1 MIVQEY
7 LVKHHFTQNGNLQC
21 VNPDNPNEMI
31 ILSTSFVKQD
41 TLVIVDHLSIFNT
54 KFSYKRYCQK
64 QNEWMQTYCQV
75 YRFIETDLKMAEL
88 FVSTGSESDG
98 EFFRNPLIEDTV
110 DYIASRTYNREE
122 HSIDPSPL
130 EYYFEERFA
139 DTYGEEALSYLS
151 REYSMILMNG
161 KTGYLDYVLIH
172 QDGTIFGIEENGVTY
187 HHPYI
192 IKQGKYRDI
201 LMKQNSLISQGG
213 KMFRWDTESIQ
224 NPGKVNDEIREFF
237 GEVLNYRNQ
246 TSLASKRKFSLYH
259 HQKESLQE
267 LKFRREEADGSASL
281 VVLPTGTGKTQIA
294 LEDLTH
300 YQKTMPNTN
309 VLVMV
314 PTWDLKNQWIRKF
327 EEQDD
332 FKGNVKV
339 RTYAGCSRKYHNEAA
354 DAYDYLIIDE
364 AHHAVAPTL
373 KKVIRHYQPD
383 FLLGLTATDKRLD
396 EKRLEDVFGKYDVQM
411 DLKEAMQKGILCPI
425 RAFRLETNID
435 LSKVRFNQKD
445 YFAADLQKN
454 ILVPSRDQL
463 IADTIKKYFGVHLSD
478 KSGIVFCVNIKH
490 AKDMASLLNK
500 RGISAASVDGKDP
513 KRFDKIERYMKR
525 EIRFLCTCSLL
536 TEGWDAPHTS
546 VIVMARPTL
555 SRVLYTQQ
563 LGRGT
568 RTSPGKEALI
578 VIDVVDNYGAYGRI
592 TNRPWSLHA
601 LFGTTG
607 YWPFGDIL
615 NPDDQVLEID
625 TIYGKEM
632 KLAPIDVFTMQQLYG
647 EHLGEEQLARELF
660 VSTGTV
666 KSWIQKGRIVP
677 DADIPMGRSHIRLFA
692 KKQVSEIRTQMNLN
706 EHTEETIVEDFWEF
720 INKGDYSFSYKMPF
734 LIALLAEVDSAGEAD
749 VERVFFRY
757 QQFYLD
763 RLEQRL
769 QIDRSKSPYNREEI
783 LNDKKFLKNS
793 MLQNPFEK
801 FERKRFMYHAK
812 DLKRISIH
820 HRIWNDFV
828 ENHGIDRLR
837 DKMKSDLNTYYQGF

>member
-21 VNPDNPNEMI
+21 ENPDNPNEII

-98 EFFRNPLIEDTV
+98 EFFQNPLIEDTV

-130 EYYFEERFA
+130 EYYFEERFS

-187 HHPYI
+187 HHPYN
-192 IKQGKYRDI
+192 IKQDKYRDI

-237 GEVLNYRNQ
+237 GEVSKYRNQ

-314 PTWDLKNQWIRKF
+314 PTWDLKNQWVRKF

-354 DAYDYLIIDE
+354 DAYDYLIVDE

-411 DLKEAMQKGILCPI
+411 DLREAMKKGILCPI

-463 IADTIKKYFGVHLSD
+463 IADTIKKYFGVQLSD

-666 KSWIQKGRIVP
+666 KSWIKKGRIVP
-677 DADIPMGRSHIRLFA
+677 DADIPMGRSHIRLFT

-734 LIALLAEVDSAGEAD
+734 LLALLAEVDSAGEAD
-749 VERVFFRY
+749 VDRVFFWY

-769 QIDRSKSPYNREEI
+769 QIDRPKSPYNREEI

>member
-1 MIVQEY
+1 MSVQDY

-21 VNPDNPNEMI
+21 ENPDNPNEII
-31 ILSTSFVKQD
+31 ILSTGFVKRD
-41 TLVIVDHLSIFNT
+41 TLVIVDHLSVFNT
-54 KFSYKRYCQK
+54 MFSYKRYCQK
-64 QNEWMQTYCQV
+64 QNEWMQAYRQV
-75 YRFIETDLKMAEL
+75 YRFVETDLEMAEL

-98 EFFRNPLIEDTV
+98 NFFQNHLIEDTV

-161 KTGYLDYVLIH
+161 KTGYFDYVLIH

-237 GEVLNYRNQ
+237 GEVSNYRNQ
-246 TSLASKRKFSLYH
+246 ISLASKRKFSLYH

-267 LKFRREEADGSASL
+267 LKFRREEVDGSASL

-300 YQKTMPNTN
+300 YQKTMPNMN

-354 DAYDYLIIDE
+354 DAYDYLIVDE

-411 DLKEAMQKGILCPI
+411 DLREAMQKGILCPI

-463 IADTIKKYFGVHLSD
+463 IADTIKKYFGVQLSD

-615 NPDDQVLEID
+615 NQDDQVLEID

-677 DADIPMGRSHIRLFA
+677 DADIPMGRSHIRLFT

-734 LIALLAEVDSAGEAD
+734 LLALLDEVDSAGEAD
-749 VERVFFRY
+749 VDRVFFRY

-769 QIDRSKSPYNREEI
+769 QIDRPKSPYNREEI